1 MYNVIVLRKAQRV
14 LEQLAG
20 SLDGVEIEGIINSLA
35 DDPDPQEAWTP
46 DGEPQSKF
54 VYVGENRK
62 WIIIY
67 EIDKESMAVYVHS
80 IERRPS
86 ANLDPR

>member
-1 MYNVIVLRKAQRV
+1 LYSVIVLRKAQRV
-14 LEQLAG
+14 LEGLDG
-20 SLDGVEIEGIINSLA
+20 LLDGVEIEAIIDSLA
-35 DDPDPQEAWTP
+35 DDPDPEEAWTP

-54 VYVGENRK
+54 IYSGENRK

-67 EIDKESMAVYVHS
+67 EIDEEGLVVYVHS

-86 ANLDPR
+86 LNLDPR